1 MGRNR
6 IMVKSN
12 FEFLKDGLDTAEI
25 APLAIKCEKLYGQG
39 NYTEVIAN
47 VRKIVERLAQV
58 IIDLAYIKM
67 KPRSNFNDYLQK
79 IKEENL
85 VPKDALDIFYS
96 LKASGN
102 SAAHTLNEYDKEVAL
117 TTLKNVYL
125 LLAWFVTNYA
135 PDQKEL
141 IRPFVEPI
149 LQTDYATFGR
159 KLIYIQTVK
168 NLADWPAY
176 QGSEKIGEATI
187 VEQEVNQQAN
197 SEDLRAA
204 AQKRIN
210 QYMKTAGVTPSLEWA
225 ELAYSRKEKRFFSD
239 KEVHQV
245 LKRSGIKKN
254 PKLAGDEWFLVSL
267 DTAKAA
273 IKAVKEGRKS
283 LKVDELPQVAQPKI
297 KLRPEQAQ
305 AVKQTRKVFK
315 TKDTMLWNAKMRFG
329 KTLTA
334 LKLIKEEQFQKVL
347 IMTHRPV
354 VKDSWFDD
362 FNKMEMG
369 PAGYIYGSKTK
380 GEAIENLALTTKP
393 FIYFASIQDLRGS
406 KVFGGKKDKNEVFTM
421 IDWDLVIIDEAHE
434 GTQTPLAQSVI
445 SGVKKDHTKLLGLSG
460 TPFNILDQYEEEQVY
475 TWDYVMEQ
483 EAKYKWEET
492 NPQKPNPYASLPKV
506 SMYTFDIGEQFKA
519 INYRDLLDKSFN
531 FKEFFRVDKDGKFIH
546 EADVKQF
553 LVNITSPNSKNNYPF
568 STKEFRNNLRHTLWI
583 LPGVKEANAL
593 ETLLKANPVFM
604 DYEVINVV
612 KNDQSDNVQDAK
624 ESDLESVRSAIGP
637 NPAQT
642 KTITLTVRKLTTG
655 VNVPEWTGVVF
666 LSNTNSATQYLQA
679 AFRAQTPFIDEHLGR
694 KEECYIFD
702 FAPDRAL
709 TVMAESTRLN
719 TGVGKRTS
727 NVQKEQ
733 MKKLLNFMP
742 IIGKS
747 GNQMKRFEVDTLL
760 AKIKRVYAQK
770 AVQSGFDDDSLYSD
784 ELLMLDQVDLKEFN
798 DLKAI
803 VGTTKKEKTPTKI
816 DINKQGLTDEEYDRA
831 EKAKKKPAKKRT
843 PEEIAAL
850 EKMNELKKQRKTM
863 ISVLRSIS
871 IRIPLLIYGM
881 DIDINEN
888 VNMKKFVKLVDDVSW
903 QEFMPN
909 KVTKELF
916 MKFAKYY
923 DQDVFIEAGRIIRH
937 KVKRLDKLDPIARA
951 SELALIFGTFR
962 NPDKETVLTPWR
974 VVNLQLGETLGGYS
988 FYDDKYQ
995 ATTTDGKDAA
1005 HWIKTNYTDEL
1016 FGPNSQS
1023 KILEINSKTGLYPL
1037 YAAIS
1042 LYYQRFQVMNEQAG
1056 GKFSSEDELFIWQQ
1070 VLRENIFVIAKT
1082 PMAKHITQRTL
1093 AGYQDMETNI
1103 EYIEDIVN
1111 KSKASVSQAAK
1122 EVRSKFNDMKFDVV
1136 IGNPPYQ
1143 EVVAKKETD
1152 NGQRRVTN
1160 IFQNFQELADQL
1172 NPKYTNLIYPGKRWL
1187 HRSGKGME
1195 KFGLDQINDPHLSQ
1209 VIFYPNSTDIFTGVA
1224 IDGGITIV
1232 LKDMSKKD
1240 NGFEYVYSENGIE
1253 QRTHIN
1259 SPGKRLIMLNPNDEE
1274 ISIKIEKFV
1283 RENNLDYI
1291 SNSNT
1296 INQKLFRIE
1305 SDFAEKNPDKVE
1317 LLTAENKKNIDYTQK
1332 IKLFTN
1338 DKAGKAGRATWFIA
1352 DKEVITVNKEIL
1364 NQWKVIVSSANAGGQ
1379 KRDNQIEILDN
1390 HSAFG
1395 RSRIALKAFD
1405 TRKEAENFFDYANS
1419 YIVRYTFLLTDEN
1432 LTSLG
1437 KKVPDFLD
1445 YTDDNNFIDYS
1456 ENIDNQLQ
1464 KLFGIST
1471 TQMEYIKKRV
1481 SSLRN
1486 KK

>member
-39 NYTEVIAN
+39 NYTEVIGN
-47 VRKIVERLAQV
+47 VRKIAERLAQV
-58 IIDLAYIKM
+58 IIDLAFIKM
-67 KPRSNFNDYLQK
+67 KPRANFNDYLQK

-141 IRPFVEPI
+141 IRPFVEPV

-519 INYRDLLDKSFN
+519 INYQDLLDKSFN

-568 STKEFRNNLRHTLWI
+568 STKAFRNNLRHTLWI

-784 ELLMLDQVDLKEFN
+784 ELLMIDQADLKDFN
-798 DLKAI
+798 DLKAL
-803 VGTTKKEKTPTKI
+803 VGKTKKEKTSTKI
-816 DINKQGLTDEEYDRA
+816 NVNNQGLTDEEYDKA
-831 EKAKKKPAKKRT
+831 EKAKRKPPRQRT

-850 EKMNELKKQRKTM
+850 EKMNELKKQRKNL
-863 ISVLRSIS
+863 ISILRSIS

-1042 LYYQRFQVMNEQAG
+1042 LYYQRFQVMNEQTG

-1143 EVVAKKETD
+1143 EESKGGNDNYRAPIYNEFMDLSNKLANVVTLITPARFLFDAGSTPKDWNKKILNDKHLKIIKFEADSSKIFPRTD
-1152 NGQRRVTN
+1152 IKGGVVITLRDTQKNFESVNEIYSPAGIYIPFEELNGIMKKVLKNTSGDLSSIIYSPEN
-1160 IFQNFQELADQL
+1160 YKFTDLLHLE
-1172 NPKYTNLIYPGKRWL
+1172 NPKAESKL
-1187 HRSGKGME
+1187 SKGH
-1195 KFGLDQINDPHLSQ
+1195 KYDLKSNVFDKLPD
-1209 VIFYPNSTDIFTGVA
+1209 IFLEQAPNS
-1224 IDGGITIV
+1224 
-1232 LKDMSKKD
+1232 KDNYVKIYGLSKKKRTYRFIKEEYIANKNNFKNWKVFVPKA
-1240 NGFEYVYSENGIE
+1240 NGSGALGETLSTPLI
-1253 QRTHIN
+1253 
-1259 SPGKRLIMLNPNDEE
+1259 GKPLIGNTQTF
-1274 ISIKIEKFV
+1274 ISIGNFKTEFEAEAAMKYIKTKFARVMLGILKITQDNTSSRWRLVPLQDFTP
-1283 RENNLDYI
+1283 
-1291 SNSNT
+1291 NSDIDWT
-1296 INQKLFRIE
+1296 KSVSEIDQQLYKKY
-1305 SDFAEKNPDKVE
+1305 D
-1317 LLTAENKKNIDYTQK
+1317 LTADEIE
-1332 IKLFTN
+1332 
-1338 DKAGKAGRATWFIA
+1338 FI
-1352 DKEVITVNKEIL
+1352 ET
-1364 NQWKVIVSSANAGGQ
+1364 KVQA
-1379 KRDNQIEILDN
+1379 
-1390 HSAFG
+1390 
-1395 RSRIALKAFD
+1395 
-1405 TRKEAENFFDYANS
+1405 
-1419 YIVRYTFLLTDEN
+1419 
-1432 LTSLG
+1432 
-1437 KKVPDFLD
+1437 
-1445 YTDDNNFIDYS
+1445 
-1456 ENIDNQLQ
+1456 
-1464 KLFGIST
+1464 
-1471 TQMEYIKKRV
+1471 ME
-1481 SSLRN
+1481 
-1486 KK
+1486 

>member
-39 NYTEVIAN
+39 NYTEVIGN

-102 SAAHTLNEYDKEVAL
+102 SAAHTLNEYDKEMAL

-406 KVFGGKKDKNEVFTM
+406 RVFGGKKDKNEVFTM

-568 STKEFRNNLRHTLWI
+568 STKAFRNNLRHTLWI

-604 DYEVINVV
+604 DYEIVNVV
-612 KNDQSDNVQDAK
+612 KNDQSDNIQDAK

-784 ELLMLDQVDLKEFN
+784 ELLMLDQADLKDFN
-798 DLKAI
+798 DLKAL
-803 VGTTKKEKTPTKI
+803 VGKTKKEKTSTKI
-816 DINKQGLTDEEYDRA
+816 NVNNQGLTDEEYDKA
-831 EKAKKKPAKKRT
+831 EKAKRKPPRQRT

-850 EKMNELKKQRKTM
+850 EKMNELKKQRKNL
-863 ISVLRSIS
+863 ISILRSIS

-903 QEFMPN
+903 QEFMPD

-951 SELALIFGTFR
+951 AELALIFGTFR

-995 ATTTDGKDAA
+995 ATTIDGKDAA

-1042 LYYQRFQVMNEQAG
+1042 LYYQRFQVMNEQTG

-1093 AGYQDMETNI
+1093 VGYQDMETNI

-1111 KSKASVSQAAK
+1111 KSKTSVSQAAK

-1143 EVVAKKETD
+1143 EEANGASTRDEPIYHKFMDLAYELSDLVTLITPGRFLFNAGQTPKKWNQKILNDKHLKVILYVQNSDKIFPRTDIKGGIAITLRDSQKDFGKIGVFTSFAELNSIVKKVKKLGEESFSQIVSPRGSYRFSPKFFDDYPDASNKLGKGTRNMIVSNVFEKLVEAFPEEVLDEKEYFKFYGRVNGKRVYRYLKKEYVLDNKYINKYKILIPEGNGSGALGEVLSTPLIGAPLIGATD
-1152 NGQRRVTN
+1152 TFLN
-1160 IFQNFQELADQL
+1160 IGSFDDENVAENVLKYVKTKFARTMLGILKITQH
-1172 NPKYTNLIYPGKRWL
+1172 NPRSTWKYVPLQDFT
-1187 HRSGKGME
+1187 
-1195 KFGLDQINDPHLSQ
+1195 
-1209 VIFYPNSTDIFTGVA
+1209 PNSDIDWTKSVSE
-1224 IDGGITIV
+1224 IDQQ
-1232 LKDMSKKD
+1232 LYKKY
-1240 NGFEYVYSENGIE
+1240 G
-1253 QRTHIN
+1253 
-1259 SPGKRLIMLNPNDEE
+1259 
-1274 ISIKIEKFV
+1274 
-1283 RENNLDYI
+1283 
-1291 SNSNT
+1291 
-1296 INQKLFRIE
+1296 
-1305 SDFAEKNPDKVE
+1305 
-1317 LLTAENKKNIDYTQK
+1317 LTADEIE
-1332 IKLFTN
+1332 
-1338 DKAGKAGRATWFIA
+1338 FI
-1352 DKEVITVNKEIL
+1352 ET
-1364 NQWKVIVSSANAGGQ
+1364 KVQA
-1379 KRDNQIEILDN
+1379 
-1390 HSAFG
+1390 
-1395 RSRIALKAFD
+1395 
-1405 TRKEAENFFDYANS
+1405 
-1419 YIVRYTFLLTDEN
+1419 
-1432 LTSLG
+1432 
-1437 KKVPDFLD
+1437 
-1445 YTDDNNFIDYS
+1445 
-1456 ENIDNQLQ
+1456 
-1464 KLFGIST
+1464 
-1471 TQMEYIKKRV
+1471 ME
-1481 SSLRN
+1481 
-1486 KK
+1486 

>member
-6 IMVKSN
+6 TMVKSN

-39 NYTEVIAN
+39 NYTEVIGN
-47 VRKIVERLAQV
+47 VRKIAERLAQV

-67 KPRSNFNDYLQK
+67 KPRANFNDYLQK

-141 IRPFVEPI
+141 IRPFVEPV

-168 NLADWPAY
+168 DLEDWPAY

-187 VEQEVNQQAN
+187 SEQEVNLQAN
-197 SEDLRAA
+197 SENLREA

-210 QYMKTAGVTPSLEWA
+210 QYMRTAGVTPCLEWA

-245 LKRSGIKKN
+245 LKRSGIKQN
-254 PKLAGDEWFLVSL
+254 PKLAGDEWFLVKL

-305 AVKQTRKVFK
+305 AVKQTKKVFK

-369 PAGYIYGSKTK
+369 QAGYIYGSKTK
-380 GEAIENLALTTKP
+380 GEAIENLATTDKP
-393 FIYFASIQDLRGS
+393 FVYFVSIQDLRGS
-406 KVFGGKKDKNEVFTM
+406 QVFGGKKVKNEVFTK

-445 SGVKKDHTKLLGLSG
+445 GGVKKDHTKLLGLSG
-460 TPFNILDQYEEEQVY
+460 TPFNILDQYDEEQVY

-483 EAKYKWEET
+483 EAKYKWDET

-519 INYRDLLDKSFN
+519 TNYRDLLDKSFN

-568 STKEFRNNLRHTLWI
+568 SAKEFRNNLRHTLWI

-798 DLKAI
+798 DLKVI

-816 DINKQGLTDEEYDRA
+816 DVNKQGLTDEEYDKA

-1042 LYYQRFQVMNEQAG
+1042 LYYQRFQVMNEQTG

-1143 EVVAKKETD
+1143 ENSKGQTTRSEPIYHKFVDLSYELSPLVVLITPARFLFD
-1152 NGQRRVTN
+1152 AGQTPKAWNERM
-1160 IFQNFQELADQL
+1160 LADKHIKIVRYIDKSEVVF
-1172 NPKYTNLIYPGKRWL
+1172 PR
-1187 HRSGKGME
+1187 
-1195 KFGLDQINDPHLSQ
+1195 
-1209 VIFYPNSTDIFTGVA
+1209 TDIKGGVA
-1224 IDGGITIV
+1224 ITLRDINQDFGAIGLFTPYETLNKIKDKVSFDIGMDSIISSRGNYRFSPEFFKDFKNAGNILGKGTGNMIV
-1232 LKDMSKKD
+1232 SNSFKKLE
-1240 NGFEYVYSENGIE
+1240 NAFSEVSLSENEIKLIGRLDNKRVYRYIE
-1253 QRTHIN
+1253 
-1259 SPGKRLIMLNPNDEE
+1259 GKYILENPYISTYNVLVPKSNGSGFLGEKLSTPIISVPLSGATDTF
-1274 ISIKIEKFV
+1274 ISIGMFKTYFESESCLKYVKSKFLRALLSIKKITQDNPKSVWSEIPLQDFTP
-1283 RENNLDYI
+1283 
-1291 SNSNT
+1291 NSDIDWT
-1296 INQKLFRIE
+1296 KSVSEIDQQLYKKY
-1305 SDFAEKNPDKVE
+1305 D
-1317 LLTAENKKNIDYTQK
+1317 LTADEIE
-1332 IKLFTN
+1332 
-1338 DKAGKAGRATWFIA
+1338 FI
-1352 DKEVITVNKEIL
+1352 ET
-1364 NQWKVIVSSANAGGQ
+1364 KVQA
-1379 KRDNQIEILDN
+1379 
-1390 HSAFG
+1390 
-1395 RSRIALKAFD
+1395 
-1405 TRKEAENFFDYANS
+1405 
-1419 YIVRYTFLLTDEN
+1419 
-1432 LTSLG
+1432 
-1437 KKVPDFLD
+1437 
-1445 YTDDNNFIDYS
+1445 
-1456 ENIDNQLQ
+1456 
-1464 KLFGIST
+1464 
-1471 TQMEYIKKRV
+1471 ME
-1481 SSLRN
+1481 
-1486 KK
+1486 

>member
-6 IMVKSN
+6 TMVKSN

-39 NYTEVIAN
+39 NYTEVIGN
-47 VRKIVERLAQV
+47 VRKIAERLAQV

-67 KPRSNFNDYLQK
+67 KPRANFNDYLHK

-85 VPKDALDIFYS
+85 ITKDALDIFYS

-117 TTLKNVYL
+117 TTLRNVYL
-125 LLAWFVTNYA
+125 LLVWFVTNYA

-305 AVKQTRKVFK
+305 AVKQTREVFK

-460 TPFNILDQYEEEQVY
+460 TPFNILDQYEEKQVY

-694 KEECYIFD
+694 KEECYVFD

-727 NVQKEQ
+727 SVQKEQ

-803 VGTTKKEKTPTKI
+803 VGTTKKEKIPTKI
-816 DINKQGLTDEEYDRA
+816 DVNKQGLTDEEYDKA

-843 PEEIAAL
+843 QEEMAAL

-937 KVKRLDKLDPIARA
+937 KAKRLDKLDPIARA
-951 SELALIFGTFR
+951 AELALIFGTFR

-995 ATTTDGKDAA
+995 ATTIDGKDAA

-1042 LYYQRFQVMNEQAG
+1042 LYYQRFQVMNEQTG
-1056 GKFSSEDELFIWQQ
+1056 GKFSFEDELFIWQQ

-1093 AGYQDMETNI
+1093 VGYQDMETNI

-1136 IGNPPYQ
+1136 IGNPPYS
-1143 EVVAKKETD
+1143 EKDGGAGSSGTP
-1152 NGQRRVTN
+1152 
-1160 IFQNFQELADQL
+1160 IYQNFVELSKAL
-1172 NPKYTNLIYPGKRWL
+1172 NPKYITLITPSRWFVG
-1187 HRSGKGME
+1187 GKGLDKYRDEMINDEQIKEIRDWLTPQDVFPRTNIRGGVSFFLWE
-1195 KFGLDQINDPHLSQ
+1195 KDYCNLDNKLRVVTYKNNQIISDVNRNLKIDGIDIFIRDQVGYDFVSSHSKELIKENFSNYMSSRKPFGLDTSYNKRKLEDNPTGLSNPLKCYANNGRVGYIDSDKIKQ
-1209 VIFYPNSTDIFTGVA
+1209 NLEWVDKWKVLTTRANNVGTELSDDNVNTVIAEPKSVCTETYLVVGANLDLDRKSALNLSKYMRTKFFRFLHSLTKGGQDATSKTYKLIPIQNFTDESD
-1224 IDGGITIV
+1224 IDWS
-1232 LKDMSKKD
+1232 MSD
-1240 NGFEYVYSENGIE
+1240 NEIDEQLFDKYKLNEKEREYI
-1253 QRTHIN
+1253 RA
-1259 SPGKRLIMLNPNDEE
+1259 
-1274 ISIKIEKFV
+1274 SIKEM
-1283 RENNLDYI
+1283 DY
-1291 SNSNT
+1291 
-1296 INQKLFRIE
+1296 
-1305 SDFAEKNPDKVE
+1305 
-1317 LLTAENKKNIDYTQK
+1317 
-1332 IKLFTN
+1332 
-1338 DKAGKAGRATWFIA
+1338 GK
-1352 DKEVITVNKEIL
+1352 
-1364 NQWKVIVSSANAGGQ
+1364 
-1379 KRDNQIEILDN
+1379 
-1390 HSAFG
+1390 
-1395 RSRIALKAFD
+1395 
-1405 TRKEAENFFDYANS
+1405 
-1419 YIVRYTFLLTDEN
+1419 
-1432 LTSLG
+1432 
-1437 KKVPDFLD
+1437 
-1445 YTDDNNFIDYS
+1445 
-1456 ENIDNQLQ
+1456 
-1464 KLFGIST
+1464 
-1471 TQMEYIKKRV
+1471 
-1481 SSLRN
+1481 
-1486 KK
+1486 

>member
-39 NYTEVIAN
+39 NYTEVIGN
-47 VRKIVERLAQV
+47 VRKIAERLAQV

-168 NLADWPAY
+168 DLEDWPAY

-187 VEQEVNQQAN
+187 SEQEVNLQAN
-197 SEDLRAA
+197 SEDLREA

-210 QYMKTAGVTPSLEWA
+210 QYMKTAGVTPCLEWA

-245 LKRSGIKKN
+245 LKRSGIKQN
-254 PKLAGDEWFLVSL
+254 PKLAGDEWFLVKL

-305 AVKQTRKVFK
+305 AVKQTKKVFK

-568 STKEFRNNLRHTLWI
+568 STKAFRNNLRHTLWI

-604 DYEVINVV
+604 DYEIVNVV
-612 KNDQSDNVQDAK
+612 KNDQSDNIQDAK

-784 ELLMLDQVDLKEFN
+784 ELLMLDQADLKDFN
-798 DLKAI
+798 DLKAL
-803 VGTTKKEKTPTKI
+803 VGKTKKEKTSTKI
-816 DINKQGLTDEEYDRA
+816 NVNNQGLTDEEYDKA
-831 EKAKKKPAKKRT
+831 EKAKRKPPRQRT

-850 EKMNELKKQRKTM
+850 EKMNELKKQRKNL
-863 ISVLRSIS
+863 ISILRSIS

-951 SELALIFGTFR
+951 AELALIFGTFR

-995 ATTTDGKDAA
+995 ATTIDGKDAA

-1042 LYYQRFQVMNEQAG
+1042 LYYQRFQVMNEQTG

-1111 KSKASVSQAAK
+1111 RSKASVSQAAK
-1122 EVRSKFNDMKFDVV
+1122 EVRSKFNNMKFDVV

-1143 EVVAKKETD
+1143 EESKGGNDNYRAPIYNDFMDLSNKLANVVTLITPARFLFDAGSTPKDWNKRILNDKHLKIIKFEADSSKIFPRTDIKGGVVITLRDTQKNFESVNEIYSPAGIYIPFEELNGIMKKVLKNTSGDLSSIIYSPENYKFTD
-1152 NGQRRVTN
+1152 LLHL
-1160 IFQNFQELADQL
+1160 E
-1172 NPKYTNLIYPGKRWL
+1172 NPKAESKL
-1187 HRSGKGME
+1187 SKGH
-1195 KFGLDQINDPHLSQ
+1195 KYDLKSNVFDKLPD
-1209 VIFYPNSTDIFTGVA
+1209 IFLEQAPNS
-1224 IDGGITIV
+1224 
-1232 LKDMSKKD
+1232 KDNYVKIYGLSKKKRTYRFIKEEYIANKNNFKNWKVFVPKA
-1240 NGFEYVYSENGIE
+1240 NGSGALGETLSTPLI
-1253 QRTHIN
+1253 
-1259 SPGKRLIMLNPNDEE
+1259 GKPLIGNTQTF
-1274 ISIKIEKFV
+1274 ISIGNFKTEFEAEAAMKYIKTKFARVMLGILKITQDNTSSRWRLVPLQDFTP
-1283 RENNLDYI
+1283 
-1291 SNSNT
+1291 NSDIDWT
-1296 INQKLFRIE
+1296 KSVSEIDQQLYKKY
-1305 SDFAEKNPDKVE
+1305 D
-1317 LLTAENKKNIDYTQK
+1317 LTADEIE
-1332 IKLFTN
+1332 
-1338 DKAGKAGRATWFIA
+1338 FI
-1352 DKEVITVNKEIL
+1352 ET
-1364 NQWKVIVSSANAGGQ
+1364 KVQA
-1379 KRDNQIEILDN
+1379 
-1390 HSAFG
+1390 
-1395 RSRIALKAFD
+1395 
-1405 TRKEAENFFDYANS
+1405 
-1419 YIVRYTFLLTDEN
+1419 
-1432 LTSLG
+1432 
-1437 KKVPDFLD
+1437 
-1445 YTDDNNFIDYS
+1445 
-1456 ENIDNQLQ
+1456 
-1464 KLFGIST
+1464 
-1471 TQMEYIKKRV
+1471 ME
-1481 SSLRN
+1481 
-1486 KK
+1486 